1 MNRVDNT
8 ADYQLEHSLSCADG
22 SSLLLARAGE
32 HDYLLLPAAA
42 QPAAGKLPH
51 SLLAQPV
58 DHTTLAGQDYACY
71 LRDGQKL
78 LSEIPPGMLNDKEVT
93 GIACDIME
101 ALLQLQ
107 LNQLALPI
115 VDSEHILIDAQQ
127 QIQLLGQHA
136 AISHDTVQQQQNLIQ
151 AGRLLYWLYSG
162 RRYSSLPLASL
173 RPQLDNELLQL
184 CQQLLTAHTA
194 SPLPTRA
201 ILAQLQDWLVRQQSF
216 IRPQGNHCAAL
227 EQLLQRMRHSPDF
240 PALSQAV
247 SAINHIGNAD
257 SERLQ
262 VLAEIILKDFSL
274 TNKLLKVVNSANFS
288 QFGGTVS
295 TVSRAIV
302 ILGFDT
308 IRNLALTLLLF
319 EHMHNRSH
327 AQEVRDVAIKA
338 LFCGLLA
345 RNLARHSG
353 LREAEEAL
361 ICGMFQQLGELLCV
375 YYFRDEYRLIHKKI
389 SSGST
394 ADQAVLH
401 TLGLS
406 YAALGAG
413 TVSLWSFPE
422 SMISSLEPY
431 PAGPVRQ
438 PQSSTARLRMLGN
451 LAQELTG
458 LLSTAN
464 PPSQAAARQ
473 LLTRYERASAL
484 DMKQLDTV
492 IEQTQAAFDDYL
504 REWSGEQPRHGQ
516 AYQLKTARLDTQA
529 QQPTTQIVADD
540 ALTTSYLLAPPATA
554 SLLSAGIQDITLTLL
569 GSYQLN
575 DLLRMILEIM
585 FRAVGFDH
593 VVLCTK
599 DPRQNQLQARF
610 GFGPDIPELL
620 KHFRIDLDQQDN
632 AFCIAME
639 RNVDIFIEDASD
651 TTIASHIPGWY
662 RQLNL
667 AQTFI
672 IFPLVLEKRKI
683 GFLYGDKKQAHSLPL
698 RPDELNL
705 LKTLRNQALL
715 AIRQKQN

>member
-8 ADYQLEHSLSCADG
+8 ADYQLERSLSCADG
-22 SSLLLARAGE
+22 SSLLLAKAGE
-32 HDYLLLPAAA
+32 HDYLLLPATAE
-42 QPAAGKLPH
+42 PSAGKLHH
-51 SLLAQPV
+51 SLLALPV

-78 LSEIPPGMLNDKEVT
+78 LSEITPGALNDKEVT

-115 VDSEHILIDAQQ
+115 VDAEHILIDAQQ

-136 AISHDTVQQQQNLIQ
+136 AIPHDEVQQQQNLVQ

-173 RPQLDNELLQL
+173 RPQLDGELLQL
-184 CQQLLTAHTA
+184 CQQLLTTHTA

-216 IRPQGNHCAAL
+216 IRPQGNHRAAL

-375 YYFRDEYRLIHKKI
+375 YYFREEYRLIHKKI

-394 ADQAVLH
+394 PEQAVLH

-431 PAGPVRQ
+431 AAGPVRQ
-438 PQSSTARLRMLGN
+438 PQSSAARLRMLGN
-451 LAQELTG
+451 LAQELTC

-464 PPSQAAARQ
+464 PLSQAAARQ
-473 LLTRYERASAL
+473 LLARYERASAL
-484 DMKQLDTV
+484 DMQQLNVV

-516 AYQLKTARLDTQA
+516 AHQLKTARLDTQA
-529 QQPTTQIVADD
+529 PPLATPIPDN
-540 ALTTSYLLAPPATA
+540 ALTASYVLAPPATA
-554 SLLSAGIQDITLTLL
+554 SLLSAGIQDITMTLL
-569 GSYQLN
+569 GHYQLN

-593 VVLCTK
+593 VLLCTK

-610 GFGPDIPELL
+610 GFGSDIPVLL
-620 KHFRIDLDQQDN
+620 KQFQVDLNQQDN

-651 TTIASHIPGWY
+651 ATIASHIPDWY

-715 AIRQKQN
+715 AIRQKQS

>member
-8 ADYQLEHSLSCADG
+8 ADYQLERSLSCADG
-22 SSLLLARAGE
+22 SSLLLAKAGE
-32 HDYLLLPAAA
+32 HDYLLLPATTE
-42 QPAAGKLPH
+42 PSAGKLHH
-51 SLLAQPV
+51 SLLALPV

-78 LSEIPPGMLNDKEVT
+78 LGEITPGALNDKEVT

-115 VDSEHILIDAQQ
+115 VDAEHILIDAQQ

-136 AISHDTVQQQQNLIQ
+136 AIPHDDVQQQQNLVQ

-173 RPQLDNELLQL
+173 RPQLDGELLQL
-184 CQQLLTAHTA
+184 CQQLLTTHTA

-216 IRPQGNHCAAL
+216 IRPQGNHRAAL

-375 YYFRDEYRLIHKKI
+375 YYFREEYRLIHKKI

-394 ADQAVLH
+394 PEQAVLH

-431 PAGPVRQ
+431 AAGPVRQ
-438 PQSSTARLRMLGN
+438 PQSSAARLRMLGN
-451 LAQELTG
+451 LAQELTC

-464 PPSQAAARQ
+464 PPSQTAARQ
-473 LLTRYERASAL
+473 LLARYELASAL
-484 DMKQLDTV
+484 DMQQLNVV

-504 REWSGEQPRHGQ
+504 REWSGEQPRHDQ
-516 AYQLKTARLDTQA
+516 AHQLKTARLDTQA
-529 QQPTTQIVADD
+529 PPLTTPIPDN
-540 ALTTSYLLAPPATA
+540 ALTASYVLAPPATA
-554 SLLSAGIQDITLTLL
+554 SLLSAGIQDITMTLL
-569 GSYQLN
+569 GHYQLN

-593 VVLCTK
+593 VLLCTK

-610 GFGPDIPELL
+610 GFGSDIPVLL
-620 KHFRIDLDQQDN
+620 KQFQVDLNQQDN

-651 TTIASHIPGWY
+651 ATIASHIPDWY

-672 IFPLVLEKRKI
+672 IFPLVLEKKKI

-715 AIRQKQN
+715 AIRQKQS